1 MGNDFENADKRGIHM
16 IREFLSDDLIYNRFD
31 LIHKRNYEENEYLF
45 QGERYIVQ
53 STIEN
58 GNLKLNLWG
67 KILPQELFENI
78 IDDFFYK
85 RADVVSVEVQWAGNN
100 YENQLR
106 KKEHFAV
113 LIGQENPSILARLNA
128 KEKYNI
134 RRKKRNLLA
143 DKNGRLIYVNNK
155 IEMEEYVRFYF
166 KEKKRTHNKD
176 YNMSPEEYLNKYY
189 VTDML
194 AYINDEEIL
203 SVLFFN
209 KTNDVAY
216 LENFS
221 YNLEK
226 SKWSPG
232 YLIYVE
238 WLCWCENNNVKTVF
252 LAGGDYAYK
261 RKFNSVCLE
270 GYTGKFYRKEIF
282 ENINAYLNKNSIKK
296 LAIYGF
302 GEVGHDFIQIK
313 NFLQS
318 DVAYIIDSN
327 AEKYNALIPVIKPDS
342 ALLGVDFIV
351 VTLKEKNK
359 FVEEDL
365 NGQNFAYWFEL
376 VNLAILKY
384 EEDNRDEI

>member
-1 MGNDFENADKRGIHM
+1 M
-16 IREFLSDDLIYNRFD
+16 IRNFLSDDLIYNRFD
-31 LIHKRNYEENEYLF
+31 LIYKGNYKEKEYLF
-45 QGERYIVQ
+45 QGERYVVQ
-53 STIEN
+53 FAIEN

-67 KILPQELFENI
+67 KVLPQKLFEEI
-78 IDDFFYK
+78 IEDIFRK
-85 RADVVSVEVQWAGNN
+85 RPDIVSVEAQWAGNN
-100 YENQLR
+100 YKNQLR
-106 KKEHFAV
+106 KKEHYFV
-113 LIGQENPSILARLNA
+113 KTGENDSPILSRLNA
-128 KEKYNI
+128 KERSNI
-134 RRKKRNLLA
+134 FRKKRNLLA

-155 IEMEEYVRFYF
+155 SEMEEYVRFYF

-238 WLCWCENNNVKTVF
+238 WLCWCKNNNVNTVF
-252 LAGGDYAYK
+252 LAGGDYVYK
-261 RKFNSVCLE
+261 RKFHSLSLE
-270 GYTGKFYRKEIF
+270 GYSGKIYRKELF
-282 ENINAYLNKNSIKK
+282 ANINAYFEKNSIKS

-313 NFLQS
+313 NLFQA
-318 DVAYIIDSN
+318 DVAYIIDAQ
-327 AEKYNALIPVIKPDS
+327 AEKYNADIPVMNPKDKLPN
-342 ALLGVDFIV
+342 VDFV
-351 VTLKEKNK
+351 VITLKEKNK
-359 FVEEDL
+359 CVEENL
-365 NGQNFAYWFEL
+365 KGQNFAYWFEL
-376 VNLAILKY
+376 VEAAILKY
-384 EEDNRDEI
+384 KEELQR